1 MALAPLNNMT
11 SSLPESLM
19 SIDHADRLPFHAVRL
34 DQVRRLCRDATKIDR
49 PFDLERWISF
59 VLGRVWLRR
68 GRLPDLPDEDLM
80 FVVGKPLLDACVGIG
95 GSKGKTFLS
104 AVAQIDRGQLGIV
117 AGVLAGAIPRA
128 RVPPWMAR
136 VGEPTAITRAFSAS
150 GPGDEEAVLLQ
161 TDRTGAEAHMIAAF
175 ISGELGGI
183 AKHLGLLRVID
194 PLDEDA
200 PDASGL
206 RFREV
211 DPVLAANRVRVAI
224 ERTDN
229 DLAAPVGEEFS
240 ANRAIAIARLTP
252 RPTPLIRPL
261 AS

>member
-1 MALAPLNNMT
+1 
-11 SSLPESLM
+11 M

-104 AVAQIDRGQLGIV
+104 AVAQIDRGQLGVV
-117 AGVLAGAIPRA
+117 AGVLAGAIPKA

-136 VGEPTAITRAFSAS
+136 VGEPTTITRAFSAS
-150 GPGDEEAVLLQ
+150 GPGEEEAVLLE
-161 TDRTGAEAHMIAAF
+161 TDRTGVDAHMIAAF
-175 ISGELGGI
+175 IAGDLGGI
-183 AKHLGLLRVID
+183 VKHLNVLRVID
-194 PLDEDA
+194 PTRDDA
-200 PDASGL
+200 LGDSRS
-206 RFREV
+206 RFQEV
-211 DPVLAANRVRVAI
+211 DPTLAANRVRVAI
-224 ERTDN
+224 ERTDD
-229 DLAAPVGEEFS
+229 DLAAP
-240 ANRAIAIARLTP
+240 AARSSQPTARSRLPVSRRGPP
-252 RPTPLIRPL
+252 R
-261 AS
+261 

>member
-1 MALAPLNNMT
+1 MT
-11 SSLPESLM
+11 SSVPAGA
-19 SIDHADRLPFHAVRL
+19 DADQADRLPFHAVRI

-59 VLGRVWLRR
+59 ALGRVWERR

-80 FVVGKPLLDACVGIG
+80 LVVGKPLLDACICVG
-95 GSKGKTFLS
+95 GSKGKTVLR
-104 AVAQIDRGQLGIV
+104 AVAQIDRGQLGVV
-117 AGVLAGAIPRA
+117 AGILADAIPKA

-136 VGEPTAITRAFSAS
+136 VGEPTTMARAFSAS

-161 TDRTGAEAHMIAAF
+161 TDRTGIDAHMIAAF

-183 AKHLGLLRVID
+183 AKHLSVLRVID
-194 PLDEDA
+194 PLGDDGPPEEA
-200 PDASGL
+200 RL

-211 DPVLAANRVRVAI
+211 DPVLAAKRVRVAI

-229 DLAAPVGEEFS
+229 DLDAPVGEEFS
-240 ANRAIAIARLTP
+240 PNRAIAIARITP
-252 RPTPLIRPL
+252 RPNALSRPL
-261 AS
+261 AI